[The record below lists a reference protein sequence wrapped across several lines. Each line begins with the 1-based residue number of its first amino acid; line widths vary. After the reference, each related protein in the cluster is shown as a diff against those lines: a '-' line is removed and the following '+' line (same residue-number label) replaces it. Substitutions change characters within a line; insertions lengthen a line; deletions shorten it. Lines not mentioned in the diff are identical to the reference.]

1 MNSKRSQNSFENSTR
16 FSSRQLKAQ
25 LLNSLDS
32 PKALAVLPWLAGAGM
47 ALGHTLTAS
56 NCSIPKQGSCSVCGS
71 CVLALG
77 SLTAWALLKQHDSK
91 QQPFYEIDHSQLPGG
106 DNGFAD

>member
-1 MNSKRSQNSFENSTR
+1 MNSKRSQNSFANPPR
-16 FSSRQLKAQ
+16 FLSQPLKSQ

-47 ALGHTLTAS
+47 AFGHTLTAS

-77 SLTAWALLKQHDSK
+77 SLTAWALLKRRDGAP
-91 QQPFYEIDHSQLPGG
+91 QPFYEIDHSQLPGG
-106 DNGFAD
+106 R